1 MEPDH
6 SSRRTDD
13 TRVPRRRGPRN
24 GAGRAALAAVLALGT
39 ASSVVHAPG
48 AVAQPAHASRSAPSA
63 DSAGGADISSLIR
76 AVADASARLDATR
89 EDIAV
94 KRESVNKSLVDLQMA
109 RIELDRA
116 VAEAERMVDR
126 RERADE
132 DVDAARSTLDDYARM
147 LHRQGTAPG
156 AASALLDPG
165 GPADAGRRQEF
176 LRRAAADQQQVVSG
190 LTTAADEA
198 AQRAADAVAARE
210 AAEQHYADASA
221 RRDAAKAEVST
232 VASEI
237 TALEVEVERLTA
249 ALAADQRALAESGA
263 TPAGPRAAESD
274 AAGTGTDAA
283 TTREEAL
290 QNLAADPQAERR
302 AADIASALPTHVDL
316 GAVRDLGGGSSD
328 GVSRA
333 LDGTID
339 AGSVGRTLG
348 GTIDA
353 GSVGRAASA
362 AINGDTDAIVQQVVD
377 AISRADFG
385 SLQQGVGAPAPA
397 PGLGAGDSGTPSNS
411 ARVETVVNRALSQLG
426 VPYAWGGGDANGPT
440 RGIRD
445 GGVADAHGDYNK
457 IGFDCS
463 GLMIYAF
470 AGIGEALPHYTGYQ
484 YTAGPQYPVAQR
496 KRGDMLF
503 WPGHV
508 ALYLGDG
515 LMVEAPQSGDVV
527 KISPVRM
534 AGISPM
540 VVRLA

>member
-6 SSRRTDD
+6 SSRRDLD
-13 TRVPRRRGPRN
+13 TRGPRRARVSTLKSPRS
-24 GAGRAALAAVLALGT
+24 GTGRAALAAVLVLGT
-39 ASSVVHAPG
+39 ASGAIHAPG
-48 AVAQPAHASRSAPSA
+48 AVAQPAASGNPVESAAPDDLS
-63 DSAGGADISSLIR
+63 GLIR

-89 EDIAV
+89 QDIAV

-109 RIELDRA
+109 RIDLDHA
-116 VAEAERMVDR
+116 IAEADRMAAEREHAEEGVDT
-126 RERADE
+126 
-132 DVDAARSTLDDYARM
+132 ARTTLDEYARM

-156 AASALLDPG
+156 KASALLDPG
-165 GPADAGRRQEF
+165 GPADAGHRQEL
-176 LRRAAADQQQVVSG
+176 LRRAAADQEQVVSDMV
-190 LTTAADEA
+190 TAADEA
-198 AQRAADAVAARE
+198 SRREAEAVRARE
-210 AAEQHYADASA
+210 SAEERYTDAAA
-221 RRDAAKAEVST
+221 RRDSAESEVST
-232 VASEI
+232 IASEI
-237 TALEVEVERLTA
+237 SALETEVEQLTD
-249 ALAADQRALAESGA
+249 ALAEDQRALAESGA
-263 TPAGPRAAESD
+263 TPAGPRAGGDDS
-274 AAGTGTDAA
+274 AAGAVTDTETNA
-283 TTREEAL
+283 TREQARHAL
-290 QNLAADPQAERR
+290 AEDPQAERR
-302 AADIASALPTHVDL
+302 AADIASALPTHLDL
-316 GAVRDLGGGSSD
+316 GAVRQFGAGSSD
-328 GVSRA
+328 GV
-333 LDGTID
+333 GQ
-339 AGSVGRTLG
+339 TLA

-353 GSVGRAASA
+353 GSVGRAADA
-362 AINGDTDAIVQQVVD
+362 AISGDTDAIVQQVTD

-385 SLQQGVGAPAPA
+385 SLQQGVGAPSPGTGPGGGDTAP
-397 PGLGAGDSGTPSNS
+397 PSDS

-470 AGIGEALPHYTGYQ
+470 AGVGEALPHYTGYQ
-484 YTAGPQYPVAQR
+484 YTAGPQVPVAQR
-496 KRGDMLF
+496 QRGDMLF

-515 LMVEAPQSGDVV
+515 KMIEAPQSGEVV